1 MTIEIKTATL
11 EPVRNTYANVERR
24 FGDKPATRYQEA
36 TYDLQSETNFHYRP
50 LWQPDLELND
60 TRRTSI
66 QMADWY
72 ALKDP
77 RQFYYGTYVQ
87 QRAKMQENAE
97 SNYAFFEKR
106 DLARHLSEERQ
117 AEVIRYLVPLRHLE
131 HTANL
136 NNMYGA
142 AYGYGTAITQALL
155 FDGMDRLG
163 IAQYLS
169 RIGLILDGNSGDAL
183 AEAKQQWME
192 ADIWQGL
199 RALCEEMLVT
209 EDWFEVSVAQNLV
222 VDTLVYD
229 LVYAQ
234 FDQYL
239 ADNGAQDVAM
249 LTEFMQ
255 LWYKDTTR
263 WVDAVM
269 KTTAAESEE
278 NKALLAQ
285 WIEKWRGKAA
295 EALAPLASAML
306 NDDALAQSLAELD
319 KRVAK
324 AGIK

>member
-1 MTIEIKTATL
+1 MATPAFLVEFLGLPRDNLSDTCQPMTN
-11 EPVRNTYANVERR
+11 PV
-24 FGDKPATRYQEA
+24 
-36 TYDLQSETNFHYRP
+36 
-50 LWQPDLELND
+50 
-60 TRRTSI
+60 
-66 QMADWY
+66 
-72 ALKDP
+72 
-77 RQFYYGTYVQ
+77 
-87 QRAKMQENAE
+87 
-97 SNYAFFEKR
+97 
-106 DLARHLSEERQ
+106 
-117 AEVIRYLVPLRHLE
+117 LR
-131 HTANL
+131 
-136 NNMYGA
+136 
-142 AYGYGTAITQALL
+142 
-155 FDGMDRLG
+155 
-163 IAQYLS
+163 
-169 RIGLILDGNSGDAL
+169 
-183 AEAKQQWME
+183 
-192 ADIWQGL
+192 
-199 RALCEEMLVT
+199 EMLVT

-269 KTTAAESEE
+269 KTTVAESEE

>member
-11 EPVRNTYANVERR
+11 EPVRNTYANVQRR

-36 TYDLQSETNFHYRP
+36 TYDVQSETNFHYRP
-50 LWQPDLELND
+50 LWQPELELND
-60 TRRTSI
+60 TRRTAI
-66 QMADWY
+66 RMEDWY
-72 ALKDP
+72 AFKDP

-87 QRAKMQENAE
+87 QRAKMQEVAE

-106 DLARHLSEERQ
+106 RLAEHLSPELRDQ
-117 AEVIRYLVPLRHLE
+117 LVRFLVPLRHLE

-169 RIGLILDGNSGDAL
+169 RIGLILDGNSGQAL
-183 AEAKQQWME
+183 EQAKRGWLE

-209 EDWFEVSVAQNLV
+209 EDWFEVFLAQDLV
-222 VDTLVYD
+222 IDGLLYD
-229 LVYAQ
+229 LVYNQ
-234 FDQYL
+234 YDQWL
-239 ADNGAQDVAM
+239 ADNGGQDVAM

-255 LWYKDTTR
+255 DWYKDATR
-263 WVDAVM
+263 WVDAVV
-269 KTTAAESEE
+269 KTAAAESDD
-278 NKALLAQ
+278 NRALLAQ
-285 WIEKWRGKAA
+285 WVEKWRGKAA
-295 EALAPLASAML
+295 EALAPLAGAL
-306 NDDALAQSLAELD
+306 LDDEALTNAVAQLD

-324 AGIK
+324 AGIN